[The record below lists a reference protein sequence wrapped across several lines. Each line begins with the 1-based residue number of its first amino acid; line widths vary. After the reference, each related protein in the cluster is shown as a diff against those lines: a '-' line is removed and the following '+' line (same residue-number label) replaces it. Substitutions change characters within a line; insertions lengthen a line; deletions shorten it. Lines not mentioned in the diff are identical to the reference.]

1 METFWSELQLMQGL
15 LAAFVLSGLI
25 GWERQQRGHNAGL
38 RTHILVGVSAALF
51 VVLADTL
58 ILRFSDDSAQVRFD
72 LVGVLSAVVSGVSFL
87 GAGAIFSDRR
97 GQGTRGLTTAA
108 GLLATAA
115 VGVACGLHLYV
126 LASGATLLFLFTL
139 GWLGRLVG
147 EPQRHPR
154 DTELPSEQD
163 SP

>member
-1 METFWSELQLMQGL
+1 MQGL

-72 LVGVLSAVVSGVSFL
+72 LVGVLSAVFTLKSSVPSPCTPEQR
-87 GAGAIFSDRR
+87 AGQLDKSCIQYPTWLPSSDRPWC
-97 GQGTRGLTTAA
+97 
-108 GLLATAA
+108 ATACMRTCA
-115 VGVACGLHLYV
+115 GRCWTANSPP
-126 LASGATLLFLFTL
+126 ASGWVRQNWAN
-139 GWLGRLVG
+139 GWV
-147 EPQRHPR
+147 
-154 DTELPSEQD
+154 
-163 SP
+163 